1 MALPLFQ
8 SKLSTTDYRRVKP
21 PAKKA
26 ASIYQTPEFKAWRAA
41 VVERAGGRC
50 EAINTDG
57 TRCRK
62 AAPYHRM
69 FADHRHEIR
78 DGGAPFDVDNG
89 QCLCGAHHT
98 AKTMAAR
105 AARRA

>member
-1 MALPLFQ
+1 VALPLFNA
-8 SKLSTTDYRRVKP
+8 KIAATDYRRVKP

-50 EAINTDG
+50 EAINPDG
-57 TRCRK
+57 KRCWK

-69 FADHRHEIR
+69 FADHRREIR
-78 DGGAPFDVDNG
+78 DGGAPFDVENG

-98 AKTMAAR
+98 AKTMEAR
-105 AARRA
+105 AQRRS

>member
-1 MALPLFQ
+1 MALPLFN
-8 SKLSTTDYRRVKP
+8 SKIAATDYRRVKP

-50 EAINTDG
+50 EAINPDG
-57 TRCRK
+57 KRCRK
-62 AAPYHRM
+62 AVPYHRM
-69 FADHRHEIR
+69 FADHRVELK
-78 DGGAPFDVDNG
+78 DGGAAFDVENG

-98 AKTMAAR
+98 AKTMTAR
-105 AARRA
+105 AARRT

>member
-8 SKLSTTDYRRVKP
+8 SKLSATDYRRVKP

-50 EAINTDG
+50 EAINPDG
-57 TRCRK
+57 KRCRK

-69 FADHRHEIR
+69 FADHVREIK
-78 DGGAPFDVDNG
+78 DGGAPFDVRNG

-98 AKTMAAR
+98 AKTMEAR
-105 AARRA
+105 AQRRG